1 MSTSH
6 DDYIHCLPIENRV
19 YGEKRLKKKILYIN
33 FPCNLKVSKWQK
45 HALCLDMPQIK
56 TRHARYVYIC
66 KTLLVPMPQTQ
77 LERMLWADCWGSSR
91 AKSSICIWTEYK
103 WSRAGEIKII
113 LQWVCC
119 ISRNCFSSFLS
130 SAWIKLS
137 EGVSCLLLNHT
148 RRKDEKEISAQ
159 LLLAGFMLS
168 WLWFD
173 AELFFSVYRL

>member
-1 MSTSH
+1 
-6 DDYIHCLPIENRV
+6 
-19 YGEKRLKKKILYIN
+19 
-33 FPCNLKVSKWQK
+33 
-45 HALCLDMPQIK
+45 MPQIK

-77 LERMLWADCWGSSR
+77 LERMLWADCWSSSR
-91 AKSSICIWTEYK
+91 AKSSVCIWTEYK

-173 AELFFSVYRL
+173 AELFFSVYRLQNVEAMLLHSQQKARHVYPFSSAMCKCTSLLTGTTWARFLTNV